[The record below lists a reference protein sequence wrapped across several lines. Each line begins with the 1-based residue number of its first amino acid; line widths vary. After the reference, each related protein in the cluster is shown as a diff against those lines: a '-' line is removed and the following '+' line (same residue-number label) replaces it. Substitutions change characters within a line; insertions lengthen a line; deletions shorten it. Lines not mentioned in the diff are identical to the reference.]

1 MIPPRISDG
10 KYIIHN
16 VLRDT
21 DIEITGIIKD
31 IATGNEPL
39 PSGFHI
45 TTSDGLLLVTVPYA
59 TRLYLNEISGR
70 LILTR
75 LLSPGDNRF
84 EGLAAGVYILTIDGR
99 PGQKVLLK

>member
-1 MIPPRISDG
+1 MIQSR
-10 KYIIHN
+10 
-16 VLRDT
+16 LRRPT
-21 DIEITGIIKD
+21 DISVSYTH
-31 IATGNEPL
+31 L
-39 PSGFHI
+39 
-45 TTSDGLLLVTVPYA
+45 

-70 LILTR
+70 MILTR